1 MINIEHEIFLPGK
14 NRIFMK
20 NIFTTHYYD
29 ASKISHSN
37 QLEGLELADF
47 IRRVV
52 ALIIDLFVL
61 IIILY
66 VTGTILDYI
75 GLIDFGL
82 KIGINSGE
90 ANGIVP
96 EINNGIQVNV
106 PEFLK
111 IIFKLSIPVLYFG
124 LITYFSNGYTLGKR
138 IFRIRIISTNHKHLT
153 LWHSIERSLGYYAS
167 SLEFGFG
174 FLQYF
179 IDYNRRTVHDRIA
192 ETIVI
197 KVKKPG
203 KTSQITI
210 PANPITNKTE

>member
-1 MINIEHEIFLPGK
+1 
-14 NRIFMK
+14 MK

-29 ASKISHSN
+29 ASKIIHSN

-47 IRRVV
+47 IRRFI
-52 ALIIDLFVL
+52 ALLIDLFVL

-66 VTGTILDYI
+66 VIGTILDHF

-82 KIGINSGE
+82 KIGISSDK
-90 ANGIVP
+90 ASSIVP

-111 IIFKLSIPVLYFG
+111 IIFKLSIPVFYLG
-124 LITYFSNGYTLGKR
+124 LITYFTNGYTLGKR

-197 KVKKPG
+197 KVKKPRE
-203 KTSQITI
+203 TNQINSPTY
-210 PANPITNKTE
+210 PITDKTE

>member
-1 MINIEHEIFLPGK
+1 MI
-14 NRIFMK
+14 MK
-20 NIFTTHYYD
+20 NIFATHYYD
-29 ASKISHSN
+29 ISKIAHSS
-37 QLEGLELADF
+37 QLEGLELAGF
-47 IRRVV
+47 IHRFI
-52 ALIIDLFVL
+52 AFLIDLLAL

-66 VTGTILDYI
+66 VTGTILDYF

-82 KIGINSGE
+82 KIGISSDKTSS
-90 ANGIVP
+90 IVP
-96 EINNGIQVNV
+96 DINNGIEINI

-111 IIFKLSIPVLYFG
+111 ILFKLSIPVLYFG
-124 LITYFSNGYTLGKR
+124 LITYSTNGYTLGKR

-192 ETIVI
+192 ETIVV
-197 KVKKPG
+197 KVRKTRKTNQIITPSKPL
-203 KTSQITI
+203 TDQIEN
-210 PANPITNKTE
+210 NPGD

>member
-1 MINIEHEIFLPGK
+1 
-14 NRIFMK
+14 MK

-29 ASKISHSN
+29 TSKIMHSN
-37 QLEGLELADF
+37 LLEGLELADF
-47 IRRVV
+47 TRRFI
-52 ALIIDLFVL
+52 ALLIDLFVL

-66 VTGTILDYI
+66 VIGTILDYF

-82 KIGINSGE
+82 KIGISSDKTNS
-90 ANGIVP
+90 IVP
-96 EINNGIQVNV
+96 DINNGIHTNV

-124 LITYFSNGYTLGKR
+124 LITYCTNGYTLGKR

-167 SLEFGFG
+167 ALEFGFG

-197 KVKKPG
+197 KVKKLEKRTKLPVLP
-203 KTSQITI
+203 T
-210 PANPITNKTE
+210 P

>member
-1 MINIEHEIFLPGK
+1 
-14 NRIFMK
+14 MK

-29 ASKISHSN
+29 SSKIKHSS

-47 IRRVV
+47 TRRFI
-52 ALIIDLFVL
+52 ALFIDLIILFIVL
-61 IIILY
+61 F
-66 VTGTILDYI
+66 VTGTILDYC

-82 KIGINSGE
+82 KIGIS
-90 ANGIVP
+90 P
-96 EINNGIQVNV
+96 EKTSNIIPDVNNNIHINV

-111 IIFKLSIPVLYFG
+111 IIFKLLIPVLYFG
-124 LITYFSNGYTLGKR
+124 LITFCTNGYTLGKR

-197 KVKKPG
+197 KV
-203 KTSQITI
+203 
-210 PANPITNKTE
+210 NKTEKTNKIANPADPKTDKKE

>member
-1 MINIEHEIFLPGK
+1 M
-14 NRIFMK
+14 
-20 NIFTTHYYD
+20 
-29 ASKISHSN
+29 HSN
-37 QLEGLELADF
+37 QLEGQELADF
-47 IRRVV
+47 MRRFI
-52 ALIIDLFVL
+52 AILIDLVVL
-61 IIILY
+61 ILILY
-66 VTGTILDYI
+66 VIGTLLDYF

-82 KIGINSGE
+82 KIGISSDKTSS
-90 ANGIVP
+90 IVP
-96 EINNGIQVNV
+96 DINNGIHINV

-124 LITYFSNGYTLGKR
+124 LITYCTNGYTLGKR

-197 KVKKPG
+197 KVKNAR
-203 KTSQITI
+203 KTNQITN
-210 PANPITNKTE
+210 PPSPITDKTA

>member
-1 MINIEHEIFLPGK
+1 
-14 NRIFMK
+14 MK
-20 NIFTTHYYD
+20 NFFVTHYYD
-29 ASKISHSN
+29 TSKILHSR

-47 IRRVV
+47 TRRFF
-52 ALIIDLFVL
+52 ALLIDLFLLVL
-61 IIILY
+61 ILY
-66 VTGTILDYI
+66 VIGTILDYF

-82 KIGINSGE
+82 KVGISSDKTNNIPG
-90 ANGIVP
+90 
-96 EINNGIQVNV
+96 INNGTHFNV
-106 PEFLK
+106 PEYLK
-111 IIFKLSIPVLYFG
+111 VIFKLLIPVLYFG
-124 LITYFSNGYTLGKR
+124 LITCFTNGYTFGKR

-197 KVKKPG
+197 RVKKTG
-203 KTSQITI
+203 K
-210 PANPITNKTE
+210 A